1 MVMPEATDRLRVLFL
16 CTGNSCRSQMAEGW
30 AKQLRGEAIEAYS
43 AGVEPHG
50 MNAHAVAVMKEAGV
64 DLSSHRSKHVDEL
77 NGIAFDFVVTVCD
90 HANETC
96 PVFPGKTKRVHV
108 GFDDPPRLAKDA
120 KTEDEALGHYRRV
133 RDEIR
138 AFVERLPRALDASG
152 WWWWW

>member
-1 MVMPEATDRLRVLFL
+1 MKTRILFL

-30 AKQLRGEAIEAYS
+30 AKHLKGDAIEAYS

-50 MNAHAVAVMKEAGV
+50 MNARAVAVMKEAGV

-77 NGIAFDFVVTVCD
+77 NDVPLDYVVTVCG

-96 PVFPGKTKRVHV
+96 PMFPGKTKVVHV
-108 GFDDPPRLAKDA
+108 GFDDPPQLAKGA
-120 KTEDEALGHYRRV
+120 ASEEEALEHYRRV

-138 AFVERLPRALDASG
+138 AFVETLPASLDREPKSA
-152 WWWWW
+152 